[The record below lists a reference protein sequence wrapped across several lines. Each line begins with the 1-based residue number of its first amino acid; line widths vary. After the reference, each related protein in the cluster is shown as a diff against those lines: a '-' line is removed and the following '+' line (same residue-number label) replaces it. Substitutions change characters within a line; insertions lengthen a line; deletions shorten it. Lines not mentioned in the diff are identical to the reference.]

1 LVGRAGRERKHDYA
15 SETELRPGDVLR
27 LDGRDWL
34 VDTIEDGDPA
44 RALAKPARYR
54 LRLHHEDGRE
64 ELGAFRRYR
73 PDAPRLGHSFTT
85 TEDGQPVVWEV
96 VDQRLEH
103 DEQGEPFLDL
113 VAERD
118 YGEFEDDLPNH
129 ELEHAQAA
137 REAGPPTVAVD
148 TIRRAQE
155 AGLNIE
161 LVALDPG
168 EFPDWTA
175 AARYTDTL
183 ILEEIEDDLLE
194 MCGVGRDDPRDTW
207 LATVKERL
215 ATDLERFRADIEGG
229 HQEIEEWD
237 YLDGRVFASV
247 GTIEDESD
255 PDKGHGW
262 MCRLVDVSA
271 LSAAGFHRVRKLEL
285 DAA

>member
-1 LVGRAGRERKHDYA
+1 
-15 SETELRPGDVLR
+15 
-27 LDGRDWL
+27 
-34 VDTIEDGDPA
+34 
-44 RALAKPARYR
+44 
-54 LRLHHEDGRE
+54 
-64 ELGAFRRYR
+64 
-73 PDAPRLGHSFTT
+73 
-85 TEDGQPVVWEV
+85 VVWEV

-103 DEQGEPFLDL
+103 DEQGDPFLDL

-137 REAGPPTVAVD
+137 RESGPPTVAVD
-148 TIRRAQE
+148 TIRRARE

-168 EFPDWTA
+168 EFPDWVA

-183 ILEEIEDDLLE
+183 ILEEIEDDLLD

-207 LATVKERL
+207 LATVKGRL